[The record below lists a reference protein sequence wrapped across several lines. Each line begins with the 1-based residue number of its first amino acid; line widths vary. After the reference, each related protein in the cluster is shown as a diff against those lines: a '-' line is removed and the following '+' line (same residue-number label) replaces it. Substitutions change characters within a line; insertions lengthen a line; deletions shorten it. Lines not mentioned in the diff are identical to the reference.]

1 MRHRHETD
9 YYLNATIASLSFAA
23 IMAVVAA
30 PLFRFAF

>member
-9 YYLNATIASLSFAA
+9 YYLSAAIASLSFAA